1 MKKFFRYFL
10 LAVVGLIVIYTFYF
24 LYAKSKPKEEVYELV
39 KMEKY
44 TIVKKTVA
52 TGKVEPR
59 DEILIKPQ
67 INGIITDLYK
77 EAGQKVRIDE
87 VIAKVKV
94 VPEMSMLNSAESRV
108 NLAEI
113 SFAQAEKDFERIQT
127 LYKNKVIAKEEFEQG
142 EMAYKQSKEELQ
154 AAKDNLDITKTGI
167 SQRSGS
173 YSTTLIRS
181 TVNGLILDIPV
192 KVGTSVVQSNNFNE
206 GTTIATVA
214 NMSDMIFRGKI
225 DETEIGKI
233 SEGTHIEISLGALE
247 TVKLKA
253 NLEYVSPKGI
263 EENGAI
269 MFEIKAAVNVPDSVF
284 VRAGYSA
291 NADIITD
298 RRDSVLTI
306 PESCVEFSG
315 DSAFIYILKT
325 EKPKQEF
332 ERKPVKIGLSDGLR
346 IEILDGIGEADRVRG
361 AVVTEEKDKNS
372 L

>member
-1 MKKFFRYFL
+1 MKKIFRYFL
-10 LAVVGLIVIYTFYF
+10 LALVGLIVIYTFYF
-24 LYAKSKPKEEVYELV
+24 LYSKSKPKDIVYELV
-39 KMEKY
+39 TMEKY
-44 TIVKKTVA
+44 TIVKKTIA

-77 EAGQKVRIDE
+77 DAGQKVRVDE

-108 NLAEI
+108 NMAEI
-113 SFAQAEKDFERIQT
+113 NFSQAEKDFERIQT
-127 LYKNKVIAKEEFEQG
+127 LYKNNVIAKEEFEQG
-142 EMAYKQSKEELQ
+142 EVAYKQAKEELQ
-154 AAKDNLDITKTGI
+154 AAQDNLDITKTGL
-167 SQRSGS
+167 SKRSGS

-206 GTTIATVA
+206 GTTIASVA
-214 NMSDMIFRGKI
+214 NMGDMIFRGKI

-233 SEGTHIEISLGALE
+233 REGTNISITLGALE

-253 NLEYVSPKGI
+253 NLEYVSPKGV

-269 MFEIKAAVNVPDSVF
+269 MFEIKAAVSVPDSIF

-291 NADIITD
+291 NAEIITAQ
-298 RRDSVLTI
+298 RDSVLTL
-306 PESCVEFSG
+306 PESCLEFNG
-315 DSAFIYILKT
+315 DSAFVYVLKT
-325 EKPKQEF
+325 ETPQQSF
-332 ERKPVKIGLSDGLR
+332 EKKPVKIGLSDGLR
-346 IEILDGIGEADRVRG
+346 IEILDGIGEADKIRG
-361 AVVTEEKDKNS
+361 AVVVENKKR
-372 L
+372 